1 MSAREVTELRF
12 AVQPGLQ
19 VRAHVDYR
27 LVAGVF
33 TAAKREGRTARVY
46 VIDGAG
52 MLSAAS
58 LERQLAECGADVHIA
73 LSSIDMCR
81 ATALDGMLVCLQ
93 RVSALIRARPN
104 LYALVLVYGLSQL
117 VPAHR
122 TATNVQEFVNC
133 VMQLGV
139 LSREGNVAV
148 VSCNACFE
156 LPQGFVYAGLAPRR
170 GTAARAVPRHGSA
183 VNAGGINRRELD
195 RISPLTVGLPT
206 AATCDAAALAPVA
219 GRRRATSLPATSRGA
234 AGTWATHTFCALRSA
249 GTPATRPTP

>member
-1 MSAREVTELRF
+1 MDARPPHIPADVRAVGAAGVSAREVTELRF

-156 LPQGFVYAGLAPRR
+156 LPQGFVYAGLAPQDAP
-170 GTAARAVPRHGSA
+170 GADLASAGSA
-183 VNAGGINRRELD
+183 NIVQIRTNGDVKL
-195 RISPLTVGLPT
+195 V
-206 AATCDAAALAPVA
+206 
-219 GRRRATSLPATSRGA
+219 RRRFVDTV
-234 AGTWATHTFCALRSA
+234 
-249 GTPATRPTP
+249 

>member
-1 MSAREVTELRF
+1 
-12 AVQPGLQ
+12 
-19 VRAHVDYR
+19 VDYR

-33 TAAKREGRTARVY
+33 TAAKREGRAARVY

-58 LERQLAECGADVHIA
+58 LERQLVESGADVHVA
-73 LSSIDMCR
+73 LGSIDMCR

-93 RVSALIRARPN
+93 RASALIKARPN

-122 TATNVQEFVNC
+122 TATNVREFVNC

-139 LSREGNVAV
+139 LSRDGNVAV

-156 LPQGFVYAGLAPRR
+156 LPQGFVYAGLAPQDAS
-170 GTAARAVPRHGSA
+170 GADLASAGSA
-183 VNAGGINRRELD
+183 NIVQVRIDGGIKVVRR
-195 RISPLTVGLPT
+195 RFV
-206 AATCDAAALAPVA
+206 DAA
-219 GRRRATSLPATSRGA
+219 
-234 AGTWATHTFCALRSA
+234 
-249 GTPATRPTP
+249 

>member
-1 MSAREVTELRF
+1 MDARPPHIPADVRAVGAAGVSAREVTELRF

-156 LPQGFVYAGLAPRR
+156 LPQGFVWDDHQAVALRQALVR
-170 GTAARAVPRHGSA
+170 TLARASQRPSRLNLRRSNASRHGSA
-183 VNAGGINRRELD
+183 CRATARQRRE
-195 RISPLTVGLPT
+195 
-206 AATCDAAALAPVA
+206 C
-219 GRRRATSLPATSRGA
+219 GRNKQART
-234 AGTWATHTFCALRSA
+234 
-249 GTPATRPTP
+249 

>member
-1 MSAREVTELRF
+1 VGAAGVSAREVTELRF

-122 TATNVQEFVNC
+122 TATNVQEEKK
-133 VMQLGV
+133 G
-139 LSREGNVAV
+139 EGEGDDHQAVALRQALV
-148 VSCNACFE
+148 RT
-156 LPQGFVYAGLAPRR
+156 L
-170 GTAARAVPRHGSA
+170 ARASQRPSRLNLRRSNASRHGSA
-183 VNAGGINRRELD
+183 CRATARQRRE
-195 RISPLTVGLPT
+195 
-206 AATCDAAALAPVA
+206 C
-219 GRRRATSLPATSRGA
+219 GRNKQART
-234 AGTWATHTFCALRSA
+234 
-249 GTPATRPTP
+249 